1 MILLKWELLKEYD
14 STIGTIVSDFMNKND
29 VNTIATGRYELTNGC
44 YVNVDEYETRENN
57 SFEAHCKYVD
67 VQLMVD
73 GEEDII
79 CAPLPHGTETIP
91 YNSEK
96 DIAFYNCDNGP
107 CCTVKL
113 ESQMAVVLM
122 PWDMHAPCNSTEK
135 RQNRKLVFKIPVEIT
150 EKRTKKR
157 ITCCGDSIT
166 FGALATAAEK
176 SYPSVLQQLLGD
188 SYQVENCGR
197 NGATVIADYELVP
210 NRYAPYL
217 KSPEYATAMMS
228 EPDVAI
234 LMLGMNDAN
243 PTHHFNSENGGPISE
258 EYLKKYEETLKNILD
273 NLANLPSKPEL
284 ILAKTTAMKRVVGKL
299 FNEAYIENFTNN
311 LILIRK
317 IQEKVAREYQIPL
330 VDTLFGMDNLDY
342 YRDGCHMTDAGY
354 QQLAEIMY
362 KHVPK

>member
-1 MILLKWELLKEYD
+1 MILVKWELLKEYD

-29 VNTIATGRYELTNGC
+29 VNTIAIGRYELTDGC

-57 SFEAHCKYVD
+57 SFEAHRAYVD

-91 YNSEK
+91 YNSDK
-96 DIAFYNCDNGP
+96 DVAFYNCDNGP

-113 ESQMAVVLM
+113 KPQMAVVLM
-122 PWDMHAPCNSTEK
+122 PWDMHAPCNFVEK
-135 RQNRKLVFKIPVEIT
+135 RQNRKLVFKIPVELT
-150 EKRTKKR
+150 GERTKKR

-166 FGALATAAEK
+166 FGALATAVDK

-188 SYQVENCGR
+188 SYRVGNFGR
-197 NGATVIADYELVP
+197 NGATVIADYELLP

-228 EPDVAI
+228 EPDVVV
-234 LMLGMNDAN
+234 LMLGMNDGN

-258 EYLKKYEETLKNILD
+258 EYKKQYEETLKSLLD
-273 NLANLPSKPEL
+273 NLASLPSKPEI
-284 ILAKTTAMKRVVGKL
+284 ILAKTTAMKRVVCEQ
-299 FNEAYIENFTNN
+299 FDEAYIENFTNN
-311 LILIRK
+311 LIHIRK
-317 IQEKVAREYQIPL
+317 IQEKVAAEYQIPL
-330 VDTLFGMDNLDY
+330 ADTLSGMDNMDF

-354 QQLAEIMY
+354 QQLAQIMY
-362 KHVPK
+362 KHISK